1 MIRYLVLF
9 CLLWLNHSI
18 AMASAAPNKVLIV
31 GDSISAAYGIE
42 VEKGWVS
49 LLASKITQENLPYQV
64 INASISGDMT
74 SNGLNRLPKLLKSH
88 NPDVVV
94 IELGGNDGLRG
105 LPINVIRNN
114 LQRLVEL
121 SKESEARVLLAGM
134 RIPPNYGARYAEAF
148 HQIYREIADEH
159 EIELIPFLLEG
170 IGDNARLMQSDG
182 IHPTADAQP
191 LIVRLVWP
199 RIKPLLM

>member
-1 MIRYLVLF
+1 MIRYLILF

-18 AMASAAPNKVLIV
+18 AMSSPAPNKVLIV
-31 GDSISAAYGIE
+31 GDSISAAYGID

-74 SNGLNRLPKLLKSH
+74 SNGLIRLPKLLKTH
-88 NPDVVV
+88 KPDVVV

-105 LPINVIRNN
+105 LPIRVIRTN
-114 LQRLVEL
+114 LQRLIQL
-121 SKESEARVLLAGM
+121 SKDSQARVLLAGM
-134 RIPPNYGARYAEAF
+134 RIPPNYGSRYTRAF
-148 HQIYREIADEH
+148 HQVYQDLAEQY

-170 IGDNARLMQSDG
+170 IGDNSQLMQSDG

-191 LIVRLVWP
+191 LIVQLVWP